1 MTPKT
6 QQEPSH
12 ATWATWAFVVALV
25 AETIHQVLNMVMSFI
40 NRDFAEATLA
50 DTLKDT
56 NTEASEQLISVAYT
70 GSVLLM
76 GGIALGILVLLGWL
90 VRQHHLGTKRAATA
104 RRILQYFAIY
114 FGLRAFLLLA
124 AQPEF
129 SDIPIAMFVA
139 DGIVQIIVATAAI
152 LGMTYSLRPEKS
164 GDKGK

>member
-1 MTPKT
+1 MTLKT
-6 QQEPSH
+6 EQEPSH

-25 AETIHQVLNMVMSFI
+25 AEAIHQVLNMVMSFL
-40 NRDFAEATLA
+40 NRTVAEATLA
-50 DTLKDT
+50 DTLKEA
-56 NTEASEQLISVAYT
+56 NTEASPQLVSAAYT

-76 GGIALGILVLLGWL
+76 GGTALGILILLGWL

-104 RRILQYFAIY
+104 RKVLQYFAVY

-129 SDIPIAMFVA
+129 NDIPIAMFVV

-152 LGMTYSLRPEKS
+152 LGLTYSVRPEKS
-164 GDKGK
+164 GDKEK